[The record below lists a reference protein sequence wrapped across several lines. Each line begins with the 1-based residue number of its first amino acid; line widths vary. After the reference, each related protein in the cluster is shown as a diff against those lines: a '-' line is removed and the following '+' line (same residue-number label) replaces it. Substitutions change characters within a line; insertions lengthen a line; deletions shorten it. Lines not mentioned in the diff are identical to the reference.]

1 MNNVMLK
8 YLLSNFF
15 KLFFIVVL
23 IIFCFGVI
31 LNLFEEIEFFKNM
44 NVTIF
49 KPLILTTLFVPSL
62 ILKLLP
68 FIIFVSSMW
77 FMMKIR
83 NNNDL
88 LILKIYG
95 FSNIKI
101 FFILALTS
109 FLLGCVVLTIIS
121 PITSSM
127 VKYYEITKSQHARDI
142 DHLVSFNK
150 NGLWIKEPIN
160 KGDRIISASSI
171 KGKELK
177 DAIIFEFNNDYK
189 LEKKIFS
196 KKIDI
201 SKKIWVLKDVIIFK
215 SSNGIF
221 EKKEFSSI
229 KINSIYDFE
238 KITSLF
244 SNSDT
249 ISFFDL
255 IVNYK
260 SLLNNGYSQQF
271 LDQSFHSMLSMPFFL
286 FLMTALAAILTMYT
300 SKKSENFKL
309 IILGLIISVLIYY
322 LKDLSVALGKT
333 DRIPLILSV
342 WAPVLTLSFFTFI
355 GVLQINEK

>member
-1 MNNVMLK
+1 MNNIMLK

-15 KLFFIVVL
+15 KSFFIVVL

-49 KPLILTTLFVPSL
+49 QPLILTTLFVPSL
-62 ILKLLP
+62 VLKLLP
-68 FIIFVSSMW
+68 FIIFISSMW

-101 FFILALTS
+101 FFILAVTS
-109 FLLGCVVLTIIS
+109 FLLGCFVLAIIS

-150 NGLWIKEPIN
+150 NGLWIKEPIS
-160 KGDRIISASSI
+160 KGDRIISADNI
-171 KGKELK
+171 KGTELK

-196 KKIDI
+196 KNIDI
-201 SKKIWVLKDVIIFK
+201 SAKTWVLKDVIIFK
-215 SSNGIF
+215 STKGVF
-221 EKKEFSSI
+221 EKKQFDTLEI
-229 KINSIYDFE
+229 DSIYDFE

-249 ISFFDL
+249 ISFLDL
-255 IVNYK
+255 IINYK
-260 SLLNNGYSQQF
+260 SLLNNGYSQEF
-271 LDQSFHSMLSMPFFL
+271 LDQSFHSMLSLPFFL
-286 FLMTALAAILTMYT
+286 FLMTALAAILTMHT

-342 WAPVLTLSFFTFI
+342 WAPVLALSFFTFI